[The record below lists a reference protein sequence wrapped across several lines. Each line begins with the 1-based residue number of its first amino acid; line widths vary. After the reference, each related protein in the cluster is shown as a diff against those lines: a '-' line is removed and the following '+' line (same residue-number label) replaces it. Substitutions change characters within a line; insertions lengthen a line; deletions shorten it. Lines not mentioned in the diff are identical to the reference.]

1 MAENNA
7 KNLVRSVHTTRRIF
21 SAGLYRLM
29 AAFAII
35 PFFTAFGLFLTIWFA
50 GQSKDHPVD
59 VKLLLYI
66 VGFIGLGAVSVQTF
80 LNCRNFKYDV
90 SLAVTY
96 AKILFDDSKAI
107 RFVASEKVLLVLSET
122 DKNRKL
128 ELSRDV
134 EIEPILDILEDVG
147 FLVHGGK
154 MSDEVAFHYFSHWIV
169 IYLEPIE
176 PYLLSLKE
184 AGKTKYCNLI
194 PLLDRMRFIESSKT
208 QKGILKYFCIC
219 HIKVEEVELKKDL
232 EDERDDCKPSR
243 ERQSHLL

>member
-1 MAENNA
+1 MADNNA
-7 KNLVRSVHTTRRIF
+7 QNLKRSVHTTRRIA
-21 SAGLYRLM
+21 SAILYRLM
-29 AAFAII
+29 AAFAVI

-66 VGFIGLGAVSVQTF
+66 AGFIGLGAVTFQTF
-80 LNCRNFKYDV
+80 LNYRNFKYDV
-90 SLAVTY
+90 SLAIIYV
-96 AKILFDDSKAI
+96 KMLFDDSDAI
-107 RFVASEKVLLVLSET
+107 RFIASKKVLLVLAEPDS
-122 DKNRKL
+122 KRKI

-134 EIEPILDILEDVG
+134 EIEPVLDILEDIG

-176 PYLLSLKE
+176 DYLLTLRE

-194 PLLDRMRFIESSKT
+194 PLLDRMRFVEVSKT
-208 QKGILKYFCIC
+208 KRGILKYFCIGDN
-219 HIKVEEVELKKDL
+219 KVEAEELKKDL
-232 EDERDDCKPSR
+232 EDERDSCEPNESPDESP
-243 ERQSHLL
+243 

>member
-1 MAENNA
+1 MAESNA
-7 KNLVRSVHTTRRIF
+7 KNLERSAHTILRIF
-21 SAGLYRLM
+21 FAGLFRLM

-35 PFFTAFGLFLTIWFA
+35 PFFTAFGLFLTIWFT
-50 GQSKDHPVD
+50 GQSKDHLVD

-66 VGFIGLGAVSVQTF
+66 VGFVGLGIVSSQTF
-80 LNCRNFKYDV
+80 LNYRNFKYDV
-90 SLAVTY
+90 SLAITY

-107 RFVASEKVLLVLSET
+107 RFIASKKVLLVLSET
-122 DKNRKL
+122 DQNRKL

-134 EIEPILDILEDVG
+134 EIEPFLDILEDIG

-176 PYLLSLKE
+176 SYLLSLKE

-194 PLLDRMRFIESSKT
+194 PLLDRMRFVEGSKT

-219 HIKVEEVELKKDL
+219 DNKVEETELKKDL
-232 EDERDDCKPSR
+232 EDERDDCEPNVNGR
-243 ERQSHLL
+243 GA

>member
-1 MAENNA
+1 MPQLRMAENNA
-7 KNLVRSVHTTRRIF
+7 KNLVRSVYTTRRIF

-66 VGFIGLGAVSVQTF
+66 VGFIGLGAVSFQTF
-80 LNCRNFKYDV
+80 LNYRNFKYDV
-90 SLAVTY
+90 SLAITY

-122 DKNRKL
+122 DKKKKL

-134 EIEPILDILEDVG
+134 EIEPLLDILEDIG

-176 PYLLSLKE
+176 AYLLSLKE
-184 AGKTKYCNLI
+184 AGKTKYCNLV
-194 PLLDRMRFIESSKT
+194 PLLDRMRFIEASKT
-208 QKGILKYFCIC
+208 KKGILKYFCIC
-219 HIKVEEVELKKDL
+219 DVKVEELELKKDL
-232 EDERDDCKPSR
+232 EDERDDCK
-243 ERQSHLL
+243 L